1 MRKILRL
8 PEAAETR
15 AGEASLAEDTA
26 GELIAQ
32 PDFLADPARYTGDR
46 PLGVRVAPADE
57 IEDLAPHLATLS
69 VIAIEFPGPGDG
81 RGFTSARL
89 LRQRYGFAGEIR
101 AVGNGVKQDL
111 LFFMVR
117 CGINAFD
124 LVPTENVLEARQ
136 ALRRFSL
143 AYQPAVPNAAVREAR
158 FTANAPAAAPSLRTA
173 APPPLR

>member
-8 PEAAETR
+8 PEAADTS
-15 AGEASLAEDTA
+15 AGAAPLLDDTA

-32 PDFLADPARYTGDR
+32 RDFLADPAHYTGAGR
-46 PLGVRVAPADE
+46 SVGVRVAPTDE
-57 IEDLAPHLATLS
+57 IEALAPHLAKLS
-69 VIAIEFPGPGDG
+69 LVAIEFPGPGDG

-89 LRQRYGFAGEIR
+89 LRQRYGYQGEIR

-124 LVPTENVLEARQ
+124 LVPGENVAEARQ
-136 ALRRFSL
+136 ALRRFTL

-158 FTANAPAAAPSLRTA
+158 FTAARP
-173 APPPLR
+173 